1 MSSLTV
7 SELRSE
13 LADRGLPTTGLK
25 KVLFAR
31 LQAYEESLDD
41 DDAMSN
47 DGSDGSDH
55 GDSDEGT
62 YGTASYGELRNGDGG
77 NGNAGIAPAATKGGL
92 HAAALRVMSMLKEPK
107 EDEDEAISGGLL
119 LRGFLF
125 FATLAT
131 VSLTAVDSVVDLVYD
146 GDMRISA
153 TTMIILATASV
164 GVADHLF
171 GFGIDQA
178 FIAR

>member
-47 DGSDGSDH
+47 DGSD
-55 GDSDEGT
+55 DSDPT
-62 YGTASYGELRNGDGG
+62 VMRQATATGTAAMAMPASPLLPRRGDYTPQRC
-77 NGNAGIAPAATKGGL
+77 A
-92 HAAALRVMSMLKEPK
+92 
-107 EDEDEAISGGLL
+107 
-119 LRGFLF
+119 
-125 FATLAT
+125 
-131 VSLTAVDSVVDLVYD
+131 
-146 GDMRISA
+146 
-153 TTMIILATASV
+153 
-164 GVADHLF
+164 
-171 GFGIDQA
+171 
-178 FIAR
+178 

>member
-55 GDSDEGT
+55 GDRDE
-62 YGTASYGELRNGDGG
+62 ASNSNGDGG

>member
-25 KVLFAR
+25 KVLLAR

-55 GDSDEGT
+55 GDRDEASNSD
-62 YGTASYGELRNGDGG
+62 GDGG
-77 NGNAGIAPAATKGGL
+77 DGNTGIAPAATKGRF

-119 LRGFLF
+119 LRGFLL

-153 TTMIILATASV
+153 TTKVILAMASI
-164 GVADHLF
+164 GVADHLL
-171 GFGIDQA
+171 GFGIGQA

>member
-55 GDSDEGT
+55 GDRDEGT

>member
-77 NGNAGIAPAATKGGL
+77 NGNAGIAPAATNGGL

>member
-1 MSSLTV
+1 MMQCPMTV
-7 SELRSE
+7 
-13 LADRGLPTTGLK
+13 PMVQIT
-25 KVLFAR
+25 
-31 LQAYEESLDD
+31 
-41 DDAMSN
+41 SN
-47 DGSDGSDH
+47 S
-55 GDSDEGT
+55 
-62 YGTASYGELRNGDGG
+62 NGDGG